1 MTTSSLKYDHNIII
15 INSAESLK
23 LFWYDQVARRWAE
36 IKNLQI
42 LYYLWKKLSKFC
54 NAQKK
59 VSHAFSFQLC
69 STANSKFSFYDSLC
83 EINCIKIQT
92 MSLVSKS
99 IYFSRSSLFYLL
111 WRHHSPAAEKKFFLV
126 IFFSVTRMK

>member
-69 STANSKFSFYDSLC
+69 STANSKFSFYVSLC

-92 MSLVSKS
+92 VSLVVLNLS
-99 IYFSRSSLFYLL
+99 ILAEIFCIFPYFDVIIRQRL
-111 WRHHSPAAEKKFFLV
+111 KKV
-126 IFFSVTRMK
+126 EAG